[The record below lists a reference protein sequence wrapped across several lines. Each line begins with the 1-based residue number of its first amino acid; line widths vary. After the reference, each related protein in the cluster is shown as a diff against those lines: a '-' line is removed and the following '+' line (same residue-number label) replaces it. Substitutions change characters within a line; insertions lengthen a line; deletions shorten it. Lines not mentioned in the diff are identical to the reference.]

1 MTSRTDSPASGK
13 TPPAA
18 DLIAAM
24 QETERLLKDPS
35 VKGYDDVEE
44 ALRALKQDP

>member
-1 MTSRTDSPASGK
+1 MAPRTDPPASGK
-13 TPPAA
+13 APPAA

-24 QETERLLKDPS
+24 QEADRLVNAPDTK
-35 VKGYDDVEE
+35 VYADVEE

>member
-1 MTSRTDSPASGK
+1 MASRTDPPASGK
-13 TPPAA
+13 APPAA

-24 QETERLLKDPS
+24 QEADRLIKDPG